1 MTDKERAALLKR
13 ADEERKN
20 AYAPYSGITV
30 GAALLTDGGEIY
42 TGANVENAA
51 YSPSVCA
58 ERVAIFKAV
67 TEGKRNFRAIA
78 VSGGRCGERY
88 TAGFSPCGVCR
99 QVMQEFSGEE
109 LEIILFSEEG
119 APEVHRLEGLL
130 PLGFDKKLM

>member
-1 MTDKERAALLKR
+1 MTDKERRALLQAAEDAR
-13 ADEERKN
+13 AC

-30 GAALLTDGGEIY
+30 GAALLTDDGSIY
-42 TGANVENAA
+42 AGANVENAA

-67 TEGKRNFRAIA
+67 TEGRRNFRAIA

-99 QVMQEFSGEE
+99 QVMREFSDEG
-109 LEIILFSEEG
+109 LEILLLSEEG
-119 APEVHRLEGLL
+119 APEIHTLGDML
-130 PLGFDKKLM
+130 PHGFDKKLL

>member
-1 MTDKERAALLKR
+1 MTEKERAALLER
-13 ADEERKN
+13 ADEERSS

-30 GAALLTDGGEIY
+30 GAALLTDEGEIY

-67 TEGKRNFRAIA
+67 TEGKRRFRAIA
-78 VSGGRCGERY
+78 VSGGRCGEKY

-99 QVMQEFSGEE
+99 QVMQEFSDGE
-109 LEIILFSEEG
+109 LEILLPSEDG
-119 APEVHRLEGLL
+119 TPEVPELGDLL